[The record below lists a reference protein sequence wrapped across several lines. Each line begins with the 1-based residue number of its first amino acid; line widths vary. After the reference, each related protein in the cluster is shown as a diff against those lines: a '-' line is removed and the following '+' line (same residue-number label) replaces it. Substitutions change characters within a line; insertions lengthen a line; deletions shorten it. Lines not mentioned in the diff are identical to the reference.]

1 VTEEGRVVLF
11 SSEEDEETALLCPET
26 KKQFKKTG
34 YRLLKGLGREVKL
47 TYYNKHGY
55 SDV

>member
-1 VTEEGRVVLF
+1 MTEEGRVVLF